1 MSANKRPAS
10 DDKENSARTQAANS
24 TPSSADPLPKRQ
36 KGGSTAQAPLAAAAA
51 ATAPQASAACWREYQ
66 PGCWALLL
74 EDLIVESNQLATLS
88 PDLLKLLAKAI
99 GATVSGPKKDL
110 AKRIRREAEGVP
122 PGPPLADNLQSLS
135 VGDLKTLLRNRRLPV
150 KGRMLL
156 PRGA

>member
-1 MSANKRPAS
+1 MVP
-10 DDKENSARTQAANS
+10 
-24 TPSSADPLPKRQ
+24 
-36 KGGSTAQAPLAAAAA
+36 AQAPESS
-51 ATAPQASAACWREYQ
+51 ASSAIVSVEVEVPNVVVELDIGEAE
-66 PGCWALLL
+66 
-74 EDLIVESNQLATLS
+74 EDPPAV
-88 PDLLKLLAKAI
+88 DLLKLLAKAI